1 MADNSSS
8 QSPSVEGLAEVRSV
22 LSHAIADAAHSRA
35 LLAQQ
40 RERLIDKRDALVRA
54 GQSRAVDSAVLI
66 ADSEHI
72 VADLRQTVEECTR
85 QLRRQQVPPE
95 TVLATVKAV
104 TSSAAQ
110 AELGSRDVQV
120 LVSEVVGW
128 CINAYYSA
136 A

>member
-1 MADNSSS
+1 MADTSSS

-22 LSHAIADAAHSRA
+22 LSRAIADAAHSRA
-35 LLAQQ
+35 VLVQQ
-40 RERLIDKRDALVRA
+40 HQKLIDKRHALARA
-54 GQSRAVDSAVLI
+54 GQSRAVDSAILI
-66 ADSEHI
+66 ADSERI

-85 QLRRQQVPPE
+85 QLRRQHVPPE
-95 TVLATVKAV
+95 TVLAVVKTV

-110 AELGSRDVQV
+110 LELGLRDVQV
-120 LVSEVVGW
+120 LVREVVGW